1 MLTDEKIKQ
10 IAMKSGNAVQ
20 AAMYGWPAQNL
31 EFARAIESAVREE
44 CAAPVAEVSASG
56 HDESRSAAYDLIDRF
71 LRNNTD
77 DLNYADYAHALDVI
91 YAFAPPEPLDK
102 LPGGNAYQEGWIDGT
117 QAYQLTIEQQGEQK

>member
-1 MLTDEKIKQ
+1 MLTDEKINQ
-10 IAMKSGNAVQ
+10 VIVE
-20 AAMYGWPAQNL
+20 AAGRMNL
-31 EFARAIESAVREE
+31 YAFADVVYIARAIESAVREE

-56 HDESRSAAYDLIDRF
+56 HDEFRSIAYDQIDRF
-71 LRNNTD
+71 LRNNND